1 MTALMPERP
10 LVDLPD
16 AVVLSPQEYDA
27 LPPNNRIELV
37 DGVVQ
42 VITPAT
48 RRHQEVVDALK
59 PALKRLCP
67 PHLVV
72 VREQGIRLADATR
85 RNPDVMVVRASA
97 DDLDVYS
104 YDPVDVILAIEVVS
118 PGTQTIDRLHKPAE
132 YAAAKIEHYWYVEI
146 SPQIVVHT
154 YRLGETGRYL
164 ESGLFKEGDAVAAP
178 GLVWARLAVSD
189 LVP

>member
-42 VITPAT
+42 VMTPAT
-48 RRHQEVVDALK
+48 RRHQIVVQKMRLALENVSSDNFRIVWEQEV
-59 PALKRLCP
+59 
-67 PHLVV
+67 
-72 VREQGIRLADATR
+72 RLADSTR
-85 RNPDVMVVRASA
+85 RNPDVMIVRASA
-97 DDLDVYS
+97 DDLDAYS
-104 YDPVDVILAIEVVS
+104 YEPGDVLLAVEVVS

-164 ESGLFKEGDAVAAP
+164 ESGLFKEGDQVAAP
-178 GLVWARLAVSD
+178 GLMWARVPVSD
-189 LVP
+189 LMP